1 MLSTEMSDTKF
12 VTTRARRR
20 RLAGAR
26 IEKRDSEKHSR
37 YWKALRSSRRHLPY
51 IAIKKE
57 DGSAMKKS
65 ELKELY
71 QMMFPEYPD
80 IVTVRQ
86 LREMLG
92 ISRQLAYDL
101 INDGE
106 LQAIKIGNSF
116 KIPKV
121 SVINFVTEEKKEVKS
136 SA

>member
-1 MLSTEMSDTKF
+1 M
-12 VTTRARRR
+12 
-20 RLAGAR
+20 
-26 IEKRDSEKHSR
+26 
-37 YWKALRSSRRHLPY
+37 
-51 IAIKKE
+51 
-57 DGSAMKKS
+57 
-65 ELKELY
+65 
-71 QMMFPEYPD
+71 
-80 IVTVRQ
+80 TVRQ

-136 SA
+136 LTRLFLSAIPPSSAPRPDTVRLR

>member
-1 MLSTEMSDTKF
+1 MS
-12 VTTRARRR
+12 
-20 RLAGAR
+20 
-26 IEKRDSEKHSR
+26 S
-37 YWKALRSSRRHLPY
+37 
-51 IAIKKE
+51 
-57 DGSAMKKS
+57 
-65 ELKELY
+65 ELY

-106 LQAIKIGNSF
+106 LQAIRIGNSF

-121 SVINFVTEEKKEVKS
+121 SVINFVTEEKKGGEIQCLNES
-136 SA
+136 RSRRPSAGGATA

>member
-1 MLSTEMSDTKF
+1 
-12 VTTRARRR
+12 
-20 RLAGAR
+20 
-26 IEKRDSEKHSR
+26 
-37 YWKALRSSRRHLPY
+37 
-51 IAIKKE
+51 
-57 DGSAMKKS
+57 MKKS

-71 QMMFPEYPD
+71 KMMFPDYPD

-92 ISRQLAYDL
+92 ISRQLASDL

-106 LQAIKIGNSF
+106 LQAIKIGTSF

>member
-1 MLSTEMSDTKF
+1 
-12 VTTRARRR
+12 
-20 RLAGAR
+20 
-26 IEKRDSEKHSR
+26 
-37 YWKALRSSRRHLPY
+37 
-51 IAIKKE
+51 
-57 DGSAMKKS
+57 MKKS

-106 LQAIKIGNSF
+106 LQAIKIGNRQQSLSRASQSMMLSSSQTRRLWRLLTDF
-116 KIPKV
+116 RLSRFTALFIFLDLPSLFHNMLIGIGNGIFEKIIPLGV
-121 SVINFVTEEKKEVKS
+121 
-136 SA
+136 

>member
-1 MLSTEMSDTKF
+1 
-12 VTTRARRR
+12 
-20 RLAGAR
+20 
-26 IEKRDSEKHSR
+26 
-37 YWKALRSSRRHLPY
+37 
-51 IAIKKE
+51 
-57 DGSAMKKS
+57 MKKT

-71 QMMFPEYPD
+71 QMMFLDYPD

-101 INDGE
+101 IADGE
-106 LQAIKIGNSF
+106 VQAIKIGNSF

-121 SVINFVTEEKKEVKS
+121 SVINFVTEEQKEVKS

>member
-1 MLSTEMSDTKF
+1 
-12 VTTRARRR
+12 
-20 RLAGAR
+20 
-26 IEKRDSEKHSR
+26 
-37 YWKALRSSRRHLPY
+37 
-51 IAIKKE
+51 
-57 DGSAMKKS
+57 MKKS

-106 LQAIKIGNSF
+106 LQAIKIGNSLQN
-116 KIPKV
+116 PE
-121 SVINFVTEEKKEVKS
+121 SQCDQLRDRREKGGEIKCLKS
-136 SA
+136 CGLPRPSAHGATG

>member
-1 MLSTEMSDTKF
+1 
-12 VTTRARRR
+12 
-20 RLAGAR
+20 
-26 IEKRDSEKHSR
+26 
-37 YWKALRSSRRHLPY
+37 
-51 IAIKKE
+51 
-57 DGSAMKKS
+57 MKKS

-106 LQAIKIGNSF
+106 LQQAIKIGNSF

-121 SVINFVTEEKKEVKS
+121 SVINFVIEEKKESNGMKS